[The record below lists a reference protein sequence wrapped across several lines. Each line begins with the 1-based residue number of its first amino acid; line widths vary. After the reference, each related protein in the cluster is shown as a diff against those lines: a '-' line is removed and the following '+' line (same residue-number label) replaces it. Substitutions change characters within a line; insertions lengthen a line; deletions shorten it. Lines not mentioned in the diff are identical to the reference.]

1 MKKND
6 SIFWLE
12 DNFSLRPIDDIAR
25 ESSNPKEIMDYPVV
39 YLLYKKSKRGNIYI
53 GETSSAISRL
63 KTHLKDEEKKSFE
76 QFSIIFDP
84 SFHKSATYN
93 IETNLI
99 QYITADNND
108 FQTTNTTQHKMKRT
122 HNYYQKEIYDREIF
136 GTIWDELRKRGFA
149 NQTIEEIRNT
159 DIYKLSPFTVLNDE
173 QLDVKEQIINFC
185 ENNIDN
191 ENGAVLIVQGD
202 AGTGKSVLLSSV
214 FKSIQDSA
222 KDPSSKLH
230 IAQNNHLLVNHEEM
244 FKTYKNIAKKVSNLA
259 VKNFNKPTSFINSI
273 DKERLS
279 NPEAIADIVLVDEAH
294 LLLSTSD
301 NYNNFSQTNHLEE
314 IMKRSKITI
323 IIFDDRQ
330 VLKAKSYWDTKS
342 LETIVNNKPI
352 EWVQLS
358 QQMRM
363 QANKETQDWI
373 DNIVNK
379 KISSIPKDENY
390 EIKIFETAQE
400 MYEAIKQKDRQ
411 NGISR
416 MISTFD
422 YLHKKDG
429 KDYYIEEDEMNLP
442 WNRIYNKNTWAEV
455 KESKDEVGSI
465 YTIQGF
471 DLNYAGVIL
480 GPSITYNKIT
490 DRIEVD
496 TSKYQDTEAFK
507 GSATIYDGNGN
518 LIPQEKVKEEII
530 LNSLNVLLK
539 RGVNGLYIYASDKDL
554 NEKLR
559 TL

>member
-76 QFSIIFDP
+76 QFSIIFDS

-429 KDYYIEEDEMNLP
+429 KDYYVEEDEMNLP

-480 GPSITYNKIT
+480 GPSITYNKIN
-490 DRIEVD
+490 DRIEID
-496 TSKYQDTEAFK
+496 TSKYKDSEAFK